1 MARIRTIKP
10 EFFTSE
16 DIAFLT
22 PLARLFFIGLWC
34 EADREGRLSW
44 KPKTLKFRYLPADN
58 IDIDLIGQELIDQRL
73 IETYEVDG
81 RNYAQITS
89 FSKHQVI
96 NNRESK
102 SSIPAGPSLITS
114 RAPSKIPPDTR
125 LQVMKRDKEKCV
137 RCDSG
142 ADLTIDHI
150 IPQSCGG
157 SHDIDNL
164 RILCRSCNAGRP
176 VCGVELDKDLKRD
189 GFIFT
194 RGDKVPTRESGV
206 KAEGKGRKEGKGREG
221 NTRNASTSSE
231 VIVNLDHPIFS
242 SSGKGEGYSAMND
255 EWKPSS
261 AAVEILEKQ
270 HGINKGF
277 ADHCLPEF
285 ILYWKNRGETRPSW
299 DNSFIQNVV
308 RAWGDKKTRDKH
320 AAAANGNHAAPIRKL
335 MPIPGRTA

>member
-89 FSKHQVI
+89 FPKHQVI
-96 NNRESK
+96 NNRESQ
-102 SSIPAGPSLITS
+102 SSIPENPEKA
-114 RAPSKIPPDTR
+114 
-125 LQVMKRDKEKCV
+125 QKRIDA
-137 RCDSG
+137 SG
-142 ADLTIDHI
+142 
-150 IPQSCGG
+150 
-157 SHDIDNL
+157 
-164 RILCRSCNAGRP
+164 
-176 VCGVELDKDLKRD
+176 
-189 GFIFT
+189 
-194 RGDKVPTRESGV
+194 TRESGV
-206 KAEGKGRKEGKGREG
+206 KAEGKEGKEGKGREG
-221 NTRNASTSSE
+221 KARNASTSSE

-242 SSGKGEGYSAMND
+242 SGGKGEGYSAMND

-261 AAVEILEKQ
+261 AAIEILEKQ

-320 AAAANGNHAAPIRKL
+320 AAAANVNHAAPIRKL